1 MLTTIPGLSYRHYSI
16 RRTQGTQ
23 EDTKQ
28 LGASVARTSNFARKT
43 KSPAGPRGRHLVRVE
58 NDCYTVFL
66 DRDTNLMYS
75 ILER

>member
-1 MLTTIPGLSYRHYSI
+1 M
-16 RRTQGTQ
+16 
-23 EDTKQ
+23 
-28 LGASVARTSNFARKT
+28 GASVARTSNFARKT